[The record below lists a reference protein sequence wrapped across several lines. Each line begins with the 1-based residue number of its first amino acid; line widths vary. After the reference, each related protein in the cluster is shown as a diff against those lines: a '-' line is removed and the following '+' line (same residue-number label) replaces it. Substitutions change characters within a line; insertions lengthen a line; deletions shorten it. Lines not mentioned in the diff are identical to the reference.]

1 MGPGGQSL
9 RGEVGRSCHDV
20 CVSDDSQHIRVL
32 LVDDQELFRRGVSMV
47 LSADPTLEL
56 VEVGNGD
63 DAVAQVAENP
73 PAVVLLD
80 VRMPGRGGVEVCRE
94 IKAASPTTGIIMLT
108 ASDEENDLYESIK
121 AGASG
126 YLLKDGSTYDQVAE
140 AVRLVANGQS
150 LISPAMATKLLDEFV
165 QISKSP
171 APASGLTARELQV
184 LRQVARGFS
193 NREIA
198 AELFISEN
206 TVKNHIRNILE
217 KLQMK
222 SRMEAAMYAV
232 RSRLVD
238 DV

>member
-1 MGPGGQSL
+1 
-9 RGEVGRSCHDV
+9 
-20 CVSDDSQHIRVL
+20 
-32 LVDDQELFRRGVSMV
+32 MV